1 MTTTI
6 QLIDPRNVPA
16 TDWCDRMVLELD
28 RFGTIPILVTGMGW
42 KDWARQ
48 VVQLYEIS
56 IFDPP
61 NPDQYPEKDFEEW
74 AIDFNDAVFAG
85 D

>member
-1 MTTTI
+1 MTTI
-6 QLIDPRNVPA
+6 QLIDPRGTTP

-28 RFGTIPILVTGMGW
+28 QFGTIPILVTGMSW
-42 KDWARQ
+42 KDWALQ
-48 VVQLYEIS
+48 VIQLQEIS
-56 IFDPP
+56 VFDPP
-61 NPDQYPEKDFEEW
+61 NPDQYLEEDFEEW

>member
-1 MTTTI
+1 MTTV
-6 QLIDPRNVPA
+6 QLIDPRGTTPN
-16 TDWCDRMVLELD
+16 DWCDRMVLELD
-28 RFGTIPILVTGMGW
+28 RFGTIPILVHGMDW
-42 KDWARQ
+42 REWARQ

-61 NPDQYPEKDFEEW
+61 NPDQYTEEEFEDW
-74 AIDFNDAVFAG
+74 AIDFNDSVFAG